1 MNHFQLNVK
10 ILQHESQDRGHL
22 VVMGNLNKCLY
33 VILIVV
39 CAIYCSVNMSK
50 LGAGEPEKK
59 NQKVSQLI
67 ARDVNVFLLSAHG
80 KKLNDAA
87 LFRSTTPG
95 YMLSRRLSAD
105 SSESSTPAPLGL
117 ITFEGP
123 AVKDIDVLIEFPS
136 GRFLS
141 HWPTA
146 RIQSKRIYWRSQN
159 LLKNAQSS
167 MNMAEQH
174 WLHHLQK
181 SDRLF
186 VKGLDKTERFI
197 LYDVELNHVPRI
209 VLSHSK
215 DGHFQIQNS
224 QAFPL
229 EHVTIL
235 QPSMEKEGW
244 KLASIEQIP
253 GIKKEKK
260 PETNSGKTAKPK
272 VTDPLSEEN
281 LKSTAKKKKANQ
293 LAVLGGQLRAIGA
306 LPTLAKTSA
315 KPSTKPKAV
324 APAAKKVPAV
334 EVPFSENASQ
344 SQASILSIW
353 EKKLV
358 ELGLGKPEIIHVLN
372 ILRQHAFRKDQ
383 ATVVYCMDEGYLD
396 KILPIEITPFP
407 DVTRRIA
414 IVILLDADPA
424 LQKRID
430 QLILQLGN
438 TDWEQREAAQK
449 KLEEYGKAAQ
459 NQLQK
464 ASKNK
469 DLEIVFRAEQ
479 ILSKLK

>member
-1 MNHFQLNVK
+1 MNYFHPNVK
-10 ILQHESQDRGHL
+10 TLQHEPQNRGYL
-22 VVMGNLNKCLY
+22 VVFGNLNKCLY
-33 VILIVV
+33 VMLIVV
-39 CAIYCSVNMSK
+39 CSICCSLNMNK
-50 LGAGEPEKK
+50 LGAGEPAKK
-59 NQKVSQLI
+59 KQKISQLI

-80 KKLNDAA
+80 KKLNDAT

-105 SSESSTPAPLGL
+105 SSESSKPAPLGL

-159 LLKNAQSS
+159 LLKNAQPS

-174 WLHHLQK
+174 WLRHLQN

-260 PETNSGKTAKPK
+260 SETKSSKTAKPK
-272 VTDPLSEEN
+272 VADPLSEEN
-281 LKSTAKKKKANQ
+281 LKSTAKKKKTNQ

-358 ELGLGKPEIIHVLN
+358 ELGLGKPEITHVLN

-430 QLILQLGN
+430 QLILQLGDTN
-438 TDWEQREAAQK
+438 WEQREAAQK

-459 NQLQK
+459 SQLQK